1 MIDKEKIEALANA
14 ALENSDRFVI
24 DLKVSAGNSITITID
39 GDTSVTIDDCIMLS
53 KAIEGSLDR
62 DAEDFELR
70 VSSFG
75 ADSPL
80 KLLRQYPKNVGRQL
94 QVSLLNDEIIQG
106 VLRAVSDEAI
116 VLEPLPA
123 KRKKT
128 VLEPVTIAFDNIQQ
142 AKVILS
148 FK

>member
-1 MIDKEKIEALANA
+1 MIDKDKIEALAST
-14 ALENSDRFVI
+14 ALADSDRFVI
-24 DLKVSAGNSITITID
+24 DLKVSAGNTITITID
-39 GDTSVTIDDCIMLS
+39 GDTGVTIDDCIILS

-70 VSSFG
+70 VTSFG

-80 KLLRQYPKNVGRQL
+80 KLLRQYPKNIGRQL
-94 QVSLLNDEIIQG
+94 QVTLPDDEIIQG
-106 VLRAVSDEAI
+106 VLRAVSDDAI
-116 VLEPLPA
+116 VVEPLPM
-123 KRKKT
+123 KKKKAPS
-128 VLEPVTIAFDNIQQ
+128 EPVTIPFADIQQ

>member
-14 ALENSDRFVI
+14 ALANSACFVI
-24 DLKVSAGNSITITID
+24 DTKVSAGNVIIITID
-39 GDTSVTIDDCIMLS
+39 GDTGVSIDDCISLS
-53 KAIEGSLDR
+53 KTIESSLDR

-70 VSSFG
+70 VTSFG

-80 KLLRQYPKNVGRQL
+80 KLLRQYPKNIGRQL
-94 QVSLLNDEIIQG
+94 LVTLPDEVTIQG
-106 VLRAVSDEAI
+106 VLRSVSDEAI
-116 VLEPLPA
+116 VVEPLPG
-123 KRKKT
+123 KKKT
-128 VLEPVTIAFDNIQQ
+128 SPPQPVTIPVADIRQ